1 MSVHTRGRL
10 IEAAK
15 RVFSERGYYNAQI
28 SHIIDEAGVARG
40 TFYLYFK
47 SKKDILRELLKEV
60 VEELRDRIKV
70 VDLSKD
76 PVQQVIDN
84 IARVLEFTLEE
95 RELTRIVLQRNC
107 DPELFG
113 IIEDFMEEV
122 IGMIKSSLD
131 KGIKLG
137 LIREC
142 DTEVVARGIMGGMKE
157 VIIGLLDKDD
167 VDVYRVAREIIDF
180 GTRGVWKNEG
190 GESHG
195 DLGALQGV

>member
-47 SKKDILRELLKEV
+47 SKEEILRKLLKEV
-60 VEELRDRIKV
+60 VEELRERIKV
-70 VDLSKD
+70 VDLTKD
-76 PVQQVIDN
+76 PAEQVIEN
-84 IARVLEFTLEE
+84 IARVLEFALEE
-95 RELTRIVLQRNC
+95 KELTRIVLQRNC
-107 DPELFG
+107 DPELFE
-113 IIEDFMEEV
+113 IIEDFMGEV
-122 IGMIKSSLD
+122 IEMIKGSLD

-142 DTEVVARGIMGGMKE
+142 NTEVVARGIMGGVKE
-157 VIIGLLDKDD
+157 IIIGLLDKEE
-167 VDVYRVAREIIDF
+167 VDVYEVAREIIDF
-180 GTRGVWKNEG
+180 GTRGVWKNTG

-195 DLGALQGV
+195 DFGALQGV